1 MSIKKTLLPIATAL
15 TMVMA
20 CTNNTATKEIESVA
34 QGYLDAMGN
43 YLIDDAIPYASSQTR
58 ENTIPVFNFI
68 LANTDTAYI
77 NSNRPATITIHN
89 TRMLSDTTARVYY
102 HKSTPIKEIDDS
114 VTVILEDGK
123 WLVNV
128 IINLPPMMRP
138 NNIHIERKAVD
149 PSTIHKIPANSV
161 NKEKIMDKYK
171 SNN

>member
-1 MSIKKTLLPIATAL
+1 MRKSRLLLPITAL
-15 TMVMA
+15 LALAAA
-20 CTNNTATKEIESVA
+20 CTSSPTSEIESAA

-43 YLIDDAIPYASSQTR
+43 YRIDDAMPYASRETR
-58 ENTIPVFNFI
+58 EKTIPTFNFI
-68 LANTDTAYI
+68 MAHTDTAYV

-89 TRMLSDTTARVYY
+89 TRMLSDTSATVYY
-102 HKSTPIKEIDDS
+102 HKSTPIKETDDS

-138 NNIHIERKAVD
+138 NNNHIDRKAVD